1 MTNTVVHLMCT
12 GCGCASG
19 ERLPPYILY
28 KGKNLYSSWT
38 EGGPAGALFG
48 VSESGWME
56 KANFLDWFKK
66 LFLPSVQHL
75 SLQPGVCLFVDGHY
89 SHMSLDLI
97 KVAKENGVHLI
108 CFPPHMTHILQPLDV
123 SVYHPLKQA
132 WAAVLKQYKLES
144 MAENVGKPVFP
155 PLIKKLW
162 DCSFKPSH
170 LVAGFR
176 SCGLLPLDKAAV
188 RGKLA
193 TSIPFRE
200 PSSDTSSTTCSLSG
214 SNASSVASS
223 VASSNGTLEL
233 QATGTLLIKGAC
245 TNCGA
250 QLTPMRPHLTL
261 HFQKLLQQKNA
272 SKGTKARKRVQS
284 RYYGEALTSDEVM
297 ERMQEEKSTKGPSKK
312 KRRQSPP
319 EVEGIASSSRAANES
334 EVESHDEGIY
344 VYHFNERH
352 T

>member
-1 MTNTVVHLMCT
+1 MPRV
-12 GCGCASG
+12 
-19 ERLPPYILY
+19 Y
-28 KGKNLYSSWT
+28 KKKGSKNKWSDEQLHEAVQKVKSHELSLR
-38 EGGPAGALFG
+38 AAALTYGIPKSTLSDHVKG
-48 VSESGWME
+48 VSSKRYGGC
-56 KANFLDWFKK
+56 
-66 LFLPSVQHL
+66 S
-75 SLQPGVCLFVDGHY
+75 
-89 SHMSLDLI
+89 
-97 KVAKENGVHLI
+97 
-108 CFPPHMTHILQPLDV
+108 T
-123 SVYHPLKQA
+123 
-132 WAAVLKQYKLES
+132 VLTREEEQYKLES

-284 RYYGEALTSDEVM
+284 QYYGEALTSDEVM